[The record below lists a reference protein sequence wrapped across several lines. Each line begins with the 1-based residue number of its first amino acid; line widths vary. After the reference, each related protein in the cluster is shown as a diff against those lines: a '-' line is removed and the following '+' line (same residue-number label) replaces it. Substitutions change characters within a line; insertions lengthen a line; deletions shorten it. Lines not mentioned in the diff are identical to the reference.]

1 MEGLANSNSGGNLVI
16 ATGGHGNNNY
26 IVFAAGGLASDNT
39 QMTIFPDQNVHVE
52 ITTASVS
59 PTTGAL
65 TVVGGIGTQGNIN
78 LLGDLTVQGSIN
90 VSGGAFQA
98 ETVTSISPIFST
110 GAGAVGDAIERG
122 FITEYKRSTSD
133 YTFDIGSVESSNTT
147 LTIRRLAYG
156 TSTKSLTSNIA
167 TIDLGAAHTMI
178 AGEEIVVSNLGSPF
192 DGTHTITTVGAN
204 TVSYAV
210 QNADIPTAG
219 DVDGL
224 IAPQIS
230 NTLVVNGDRLTIANS
245 NIASI
250 NGNRDFVIAVSGN
263 TVTANFTTVIANTI
277 ATGDVVVN
285 TKTAFSG
292 LVRGDSS
299 EGNNW
304 YLLGNIPPASSNGI
318 HVPPTNDINLSSN
331 TLTYG
336 TMKLNSL
343 ALVANG
349 NTAPTIT
356 GDATLSGNIA
366 FTGSPTFTGGI
377 RVQEMFEDVVDAS
390 ITSNIATLN
399 YTEGNIFYIDAS
411 AQAANFQANLTSVP
425 TDNGRIFTI
434 NMVVNQGATGRYPNT
449 CNINGASQT
458 IKWAGG
464 NPPTPTSSA
473 DKLDIFSFTI
483 MRRSNTYTVFGASN
497 LNF

>member
-1 MEGLANSNSGGNLVI
+1 
-16 ATGGHGNNNY
+16 
-26 IVFAAGGLASDNT
+26 
-39 QMTIFPDQNVHVE
+39 
-52 ITTASVS
+52 
-59 PTTGAL
+59 
-65 TVVGGIGTQGNIN
+65 
-78 LLGDLTVQGSIN
+78 
-90 VSGGAFQA
+90 
-98 ETVTSISPIFST
+98 
-110 GAGAVGDAIERG
+110 
-122 FITEYKRSTSD
+122 
-133 YTFDIGSVESSNTT
+133 
-147 LTIRRLAYG
+147 
-156 TSTKSLTSNIA
+156 
-167 TIDLGAAHTMI
+167 
-178 AGEEIVVSNLGSPF
+178 
-192 DGTHTITTVGAN
+192 
-204 TVSYAV
+204 
-210 QNADIPTAG
+210 
-219 DVDGL
+219 
-224 IAPQIS
+224 
-230 NTLVVNGDRLTIANS
+230 
-245 NIASI
+245 
-250 NGNRDFVIAVSGN
+250 VIAVSGN
-263 TVTANFTTVIANTI
+263 TVTANFGTVIANTL
-277 ATGDVVVN
+277 ATGDIVVN
-285 TKTAFSG
+285 TKTAFTG

-304 YLLGNIPPASSNGI
+304 YLLGNIPPASANGV

-464 NPPTPTSSA
+464 NAPTPTSSA

-483 MRRSNTYTVFGASN
+483 MRRNNAYTVFGASN